1 MLRKHFLSSGL
12 LMSGLFAVIVLPL
25 DGQAKEARPDIPESQ
40 MMSFCR
46 GEAASALKLS
56 PRDISTLPVER
67 SGDNYRVYGQ
77 SPSQGDNA
85 LFFYCEFNKHREFD
99 KVTKTS
105 DKRSSDSDTSSGE
118 VVSLADM
125 PNFCKGM
132 AAEKFQESPRR
143 ITTNKPSIQSDGS
156 YLVYGQ
162 YDLADTQIQAFKC
175 KFSPKKQF
183 VNVHKNR

>member
-1 MLRKHFLSSGL
+1 MAALLSV
-12 LMSGLFAVIVLPL
+12 MATPF
-25 DGQAKEARPDIPESQ
+25 DGHAKEARPDIPESQ
-40 MMSFCR
+40 MRGFCR
-46 GEAASALKLS
+46 GEAASAFKLS

-85 LFFYCEFNKHREFD
+85 LFFSCEFNKHREFD

-105 DKRSSDSDTSSGE
+105 DKRSSDSGTSSGQ
-118 VVSLADM
+118 VVNMADM

-143 ITTNKPSIQSDGS
+143 ISTNKPSIQSDGS
-156 YLVYGQ
+156 YKVFGQ
-162 YDLADTQIQAFKC
+162 YDLSDSEVQVFTC
-175 KFSPKKQF
+175 KFSPQKKFVTVHKKQ
-183 VNVHKNR
+183 